1 MDKISPPFY
10 TDKDWGKQDQKNIWG
25 HYLSPNDTIID
36 FYLVNKNKPWGA
48 DDDTDIEYMYQHL
61 LDKYNTSILSPE
73 QIREGWLKHIY
84 SNETAPSGENYLW
97 VSNETAYYLM
107 MDGALPPETSEPEQN
122 PNYSMIDA
130 QLTTE
135 IFGVLCPARTDI
147 ALKMAHL
154 PIRVTAK
161 YDSEWVSK
169 FYVSMHSLASKV
181 DQELNTK
188 EQIEWIATEARKV
201 LPNDSYSARMFDFIQ
216 KSYINNPDKNNW
228 EKTRDQVFE
237 RYQLHSNDGYK
248 YKNPFDS
255 GINFAASLVSL
266 FYGEG
271 DFKRTIQIGT
281 LSGWDSDNPTATWG
295 GLLGFILGEK
305 KISKIFHNNIS
316 NDYWIHRT
324 RRNFMDRTPNTKG
337 EDTFEQLAK
346 RAIFI
351 IDRVVIEE
359 LKGGV
364 DLEKNLWYIPQ
375 PM

>member
-1 MDKISPPFY
+1 MDKVSPPFY
-10 TDKDWGKQDQKNIWG
+10 TDEDWGKNDQKNIWG
-25 HYLSPNDTIID
+25 HYLSPKDTIIE
-36 FYLVNKNKPWGA
+36 FYLVNNGEPWGA

-107 MDGALPPETSEPEQN
+107 MDGALPPETSEPERN
-122 PNYSMIDA
+122 LNYSMIDA

-135 IFGVLCPARTDI
+135 IFGILCPGRTDI

-181 DQELNTK
+181 DQKLNTK

-201 LPNDSYSARMFDFIQ
+201 LPYDSYSARMFDFIQ

-295 GLLGFILGEK
+295 GLLGFILGKEK
-305 KISKIFHNNIS
+305 INRIFHNNIS

-324 RRNFMDRTPNTKG
+324 RRNFMDRTPNTRG

-346 RAIFI
+346 RAILI